1 MSAPILE
8 IQNLSVVFKQR
19 KNAQTI
25 LDKISLKVYPGEI
38 VGLVG
43 ESGAGK
49 SMTGSSVL
57 GLIDLPL
64 LISEGAIIFEGRR
77 IEKNSALVR
86 GSQIA
91 MVFQDPLVSLNPL
104 RSIGDQLIETI
115 RTHIDMGKVEAK
127 TYSKSLLKEVGIEP
141 DRFYDYPHTFSGGMR
156 QRVVIAL
163 ALAPKPKLIIA
174 DEPTTALDVSVQ
186 AQILDLLRKLCKERD
201 TAIILITHDMG
212 VIAKTTERV
221 AVLNAGKLVETG
233 KTYDVLKKPKST
245 YTKKL
250 IDSTPTFQHLTKK
263 RNFKPFVQKPNK
275 EQFEQLEYLAV
286 NELTKFF
293 DLSDPWL
300 VRQITGTG
308 KRILKAVEQVSFKI
322 DKGRTYAL
330 VGESGSGKTTIAQMV
345 AGILQPSAGSVKI
358 DGKDFTDP
366 SLGKKELLLMR
377 RAVQMIFQ
385 SPYASLNPRWRVGDI
400 IKEPLDVLNLNQN
413 EGSKSKRVIEL
424 IEQVGLL
431 PSDVVKFP
439 HEFSGGQ
446 RQRIC
451 IARALASRPELI
463 ICDEPTSALDVSVQ
477 AQVLRL
483 LKDLQKEFSITYLF
497 ISHDLAVVSEIADK
511 IGVLKEG
518 VLIEE
523 GTPEALFSS
532 PVEKYTKMLIAA
544 APDIGDANKI
554 N

>member
-25 LDKISLKVYPGEI
+25 LDKVSLKVYPGEI

-57 GLIDLPL
+57 GLIDPPL

-77 IEKNSALVR
+77 IEKNSAFVR
-86 GSQIA
+86 GSQIS

-127 TYSKSLLKEVGIEP
+127 TYAKSLLKEVGIEP
-141 DRFYDYPHTFSGGMR
+141 NRFYDYPHTFSGGMR

-163 ALAPKPKLIIA
+163 ALAPKPRVIIA

-186 AQILDLLRKLCKERD
+186 AQILDLLRKLCKERG

-212 VIAKTTERV
+212 VIAETTERV
-221 AVLNAGKLVETG
+221 AVLNAGKLVEMG
-233 KTYDVLKKPKST
+233 KTYDVLNKPKSS

-263 RNFKPFVQKPNK
+263 SNSKPFVQKPNK
-275 EQFEQLEYLAV
+275 EKFDQLEYLAV
-286 NELTKFF
+286 NELTRFF

-300 VRQITGTG
+300 VRQINGTG
-308 KRILKAVEQVSFKI
+308 KRILKAVDRVNFKI

-345 AGILQPSAGSVKI
+345 AGLLRPSAGNVKI
-358 DGKDFTDP
+358 DGKDFTDV
-366 SLGKKELLLMR
+366 SLGKEELLLMR

-385 SPYASLNPRWRVGDI
+385 SPYASLNPRWRVGNI

-413 EGSKSKRVIEL
+413 EETKNKRVIEL
-424 IEQVGLL
+424 LEQVGLS
-431 PSDVVKFP
+431 PRDIVKFP

-451 IARALASRPELI
+451 IARALASQPELI

-483 LKDLQKEFSITYLF
+483 LKDLQKEFSLTYLF
-497 ISHDLAVVSEIADK
+497 ISHDLAVVSEMADK

-523 GTPEALFSS
+523 ATPEALFSS
-532 PVEKYTKMLIAA
+532 PVENYTKMLIAA
-544 APDIGDANKI
+544 APDIGNANKI

>member
-1 MSAPILE
+1 MSTPILE

-77 IEKNSALVR
+77 IEKNLALFR

-127 TYSKSLLKEVGIEP
+127 TYAKSLLKEVGIEP

-233 KTYDVLKKPKST
+233 KTYNVLKKPKST

-275 EQFEQLEYLAV
+275 EKFEQLEYLAV

-366 SLGKKELLLMR
+366 SLGKEELLSMR

-413 EGSKSKRVIEL
+413 EESKSKRVIEL

>member
-115 RTHIDMGKVEAK
+115 RTHIDMGKVDAK
-127 TYSKSLLKEVGIEP
+127 TYAKSLLKEVGIEP
-141 DRFYDYPHTFSGGMR
+141 NRFYDYPHTFSGGMR

-275 EQFEQLEYLAV
+275 EKFEQLEYLAV

-366 SLGKKELLLMR
+366 SLGKEELLLMR

-413 EGSKSKRVIEL
+413 EESKSKRVIEL

>member
-212 VIAKTTERV
+212 VIAETTERV

-233 KTYDVLKKPKST
+233 KTYDVLNKPKSS

-263 RNFKPFVQKPNK
+263 RNFLIKKFKTNNIPYAIYYPKTMDQQKLFGLKNYNKNFISINSSKQIISIPFSPYISKK
-275 EQFEQLEYLAV
+275 EQ
-286 NELTKFF
+286 
-293 DLSDPWL
+293 
-300 VRQITGTG
+300 
-308 KRILKAVEQVSFKI
+308 
-322 DKGRTYAL
+322 DK
-330 VGESGSGKTTIAQMV
+330 
-345 AGILQPSAGSVKI
+345 
-358 DGKDFTDP
+358 
-366 SLGKKELLLMR
+366 
-377 RAVQMIFQ
+377 
-385 SPYASLNPRWRVGDI
+385 
-400 IKEPLDVLNLNQN
+400 VLNVFI
-413 EGSKSKRVIEL
+413 KYK
-424 IEQVGLL
+424 
-431 PSDVVKFP
+431 K
-439 HEFSGGQ
+439 
-446 RQRIC
+446 
-451 IARALASRPELI
+451 
-463 ICDEPTSALDVSVQ
+463 
-477 AQVLRL
+477 
-483 LKDLQKEFSITYLF
+483 YL
-497 ISHDLAVVSEIADK
+497 
-511 IGVLKEG
+511 
-518 VLIEE
+518 
-523 GTPEALFSS
+523 
-532 PVEKYTKMLIAA
+532 
-544 APDIGDANKI
+544 
-554 N
+554 